1 MNRSRWIF
9 AHFSCNGPS
18 GVSPRIS
25 RFQHAKK
32 TCLRL
37 SSAGRSFVV
46 FLVLCCTDAQ
56 KSYQKK
62 YALVLRFRVR
72 YAGCRTA
79 QEYRQRAPIGGS
91 RSAGNVR
98 VERAEPAGD
107 NWLMANALH
116 RKPLSR
122 AKKAAPPCGDAAV

>member
-1 MNRSRWIF
+1 MDFCTFFLQWAVRSF
-9 AHFSCNGPS
+9 PAHFPLSARKKDLSAFIFRRQVFCCFS
-18 GVSPRIS
+18 G
-25 RFQHAKK
+25 
-32 TCLRL
+32 
-37 SSAGRSFVV
+37 FV
-46 FLVLCCTDAQ
+46 LHRCAEKLP
-56 KSYQKK
+56 KK

-72 YAGCRTA
+72 YVGCRTA

-107 NWLMANALH
+107 NWLMANALR